1 MASWTEPVGVR
12 RGVRDFLVG
21 WRRRDAVR
29 PLAPRAVPPQVQ
41 AWLDASTAATTGL
54 VRPGG
59 LDPALLDTSCARQP
73 SVEQALQGMLWS

>member
-1 MASWTEPVGVR
+1 
-12 RGVRDFLVG
+12 
-21 WRRRDAVR
+21 
-29 PLAPRAVPPQVQ
+29 VQ